1 MVTSA
6 MVALRKNSELNL
18 ELLSNPGA
26 IENSLKFSL
35 AVEETRD
42 STLAF
47 ELGPRFV
54 FLVLPLPLTT
64 VRFLAAPEDELLRFF
79 AATWGNLYRSLL
91 WGDKGTSVEQTNS
104 NIELNLE
111 VFAERKH
118 RS

>member
-1 MVTSA
+1 
-6 MVALRKNSELNL
+6 MVALRKNSEFNL
-18 ELLSNPGA
+18 ELLSELGA
-26 IENSLKFSL
+26 IESSFKFPF

-42 STLAF
+42 STLEF
-47 ELGPRFV
+47 ELDPRFV
-54 FLVLPLPLTT
+54 FFEATCPLTT

-118 RS
+118 GS

>member
-6 MVALRKNSELNL
+6 MVALRKNSEFNL
-18 ELLSNPGA
+18 ELLLDPGA
-26 IENSLKFSL
+26 IDNSIKFSF

-42 STLAF
+42 ATLAF
-47 ELGPRFV
+47 ELDPRFV
-54 FLVLPLPLTT
+54 FFEATCPLTT
-64 VRFLAAPEDELLRFF
+64 VRFLAAPEDELLRFC

>member
-6 MVALRKNSELNL
+6 IVALRKNSGSNL
-18 ELLSNPGA
+18 ELFTIPGA
-26 IENSLKFSL
+26 IENSFKFSL

-42 STLAF
+42 STPVF
-47 ELGPRFV
+47 ELDTRSV

>member
-18 ELLSNPGA
+18 ELLSDPGTTD
-26 IENSLKFSL
+26 NSFKFPF

-42 STLAF
+42 STLEF
-47 ELGPRFV
+47 ELDPRFV
-54 FLVLPLPLTT
+54 FFEATCPLTT
-64 VRFLAAPEDELLRFF
+64 VRFLAASEDEILRFF
-79 AATWGNLYRSLL
+79 AATWGNLYRSILS
-91 WGDKGTSVEQTNS
+91 GDKGTSVEQTNS

-118 RS
+118 GS

>member
-1 MVTSA
+1 
-6 MVALRKNSELNL
+6 
-18 ELLSNPGA
+18 
-26 IENSLKFSL
+26 
-35 AVEETRD
+35 
-42 STLAF
+42 
-47 ELGPRFV
+47 
-54 FLVLPLPLTT
+54 

>member
-6 MVALRKNSELNL
+6 MVALRKNSEFNL
-18 ELLSNPGA
+18 ELLLDPGA
-26 IENSLKFSL
+26 IDNSFKFSF

-42 STLAF
+42 STFEF
-47 ELGPRFV
+47 ELDPRFV
-54 FLVLPLPLTT
+54 FFEATCPLTT

>member
-1 MVTSA
+1 

-18 ELLSNPGA
+18 ELLSDPGTTD
-26 IENSLKFSL
+26 NSFKFPF

-42 STLAF
+42 STPVF
-47 ELGPRFV
+47 EFDPRSV
-54 FLVLPLPLTT
+54 FLVFPLPLTT
-64 VRFLAAPEDELLRFF
+64 VRFLAVPEDELLRFF

-118 RS
+118 GS

>member
-1 MVTSA
+1 

-18 ELLSNPGA
+18 ELLSDPGTTD
-26 IENSLKFSL
+26 NSFKFPFD
-35 AVEETRD
+35 VEETKD

-47 ELGPRFV
+47 ELDPRLV
-54 FLVLPLPLTT
+54 FFEATCPLTT

-118 RS
+118 GS